1 MSGIRNRGALPMR
14 NKHKVNDLIFYTLM
28 VAFPLAQ
35 FCVFYIS
42 VNINSILLAFRSYSS
57 EDGGFVW
64 AQFGNF
70 ANIFRDFAASAT
82 LKTAMLNSLLVWAA
96 STAVSLPLAML
107 FSYYIYNK
115 RPASGVF
122 KTLLF
127 MPSVIPGIAITV
139 IYLYFVERAI
149 PAFAADV
156 CGITVEGLLQNPAT
170 RFGAIFFYNVFLS
183 FGGNVILL
191 LGGMNTVDPSVR
203 EAAYLDGAKG
213 WCEFRHIILPK
224 VWPTLTTFF
233 CNGRGFDIYQSIQ
246 FVQLLRYRCLGKTC
260 HNGLLAVCTY
270 IYCHHGGLPRT
281 CGYGLVVDGSHNSVD
296 VACKKNVG
304 KVRTFGGL
312 T

>member
-1 MSGIRNRGALPMR
+1 
-14 NKHKVNDLIFYTLM
+14 M

-64 AQFGNF
+64 AQFDNF
-70 ANIFRDFAASAT
+70 VNIFSDFAASAT
-82 LKTAMLNSLLVWAA
+82 LKTSMLNSLLVWAA

-127 MPSVIPGIAITV
+127 LPSVIPGIAITV

-233 CNGRGFDIYQSIQ
+233 VMGVASIFTNQ
-246 FVQLLRYRCLGKTC
+246 FNLYNFYGIAASEKLATMGYLLYARTSIATMADYPELAAT
-260 HNGLLAVCTY
+260 GLLLTAVIIPLT
-270 IYCHHGGLPRT
+270 L
-281 CGYGLVVDGSHNSVD
+281 L
-296 VACKKNVG
+296 AKKMLE
-304 KVRTFGGL
+304 KFGPSED
-312 T
+312 

>member
-64 AQFGNF
+64 AQFDNF

-127 MPSVIPGIAITV
+127 LPSVIPGIAITV

-233 CNGRGFDIYQSIQ
+233 VMGVASIFTNQ
-246 FVQLLRYRCLGKTC
+246 FNLYNFYGIAASEKLATMGYLLYARTSIATMADYPELAAT
-260 HNGLLAVCTY
+260 GLLLTAVIIPLT
-270 IYCHHGGLPRT
+270 L
-281 CGYGLVVDGSHNSVD
+281 L
-296 VACKKNVG
+296 AKKMLE
-304 KVRTFGGL
+304 KFGPSED
-312 T
+312 